1 MNNYEMHSLS
11 ALLSDNSYPGRG
23 ILIGRMDDAQKA
35 CVAYF
40 IMGRSQNSQ
49 NRVFV
54 ERENALFTE
63 PFDAAKVEDPS
74 LILYAPLR
82 TLDDKLIVSNGD
94 QTDTIYRALQEGKS
108 FAQALGTRRFEPD
121 APNFTPRISGLMH
134 FSKAPDF
141 SYELSILKSIDA
153 EGTDCCQMHFSYP
166 SKPGL
171 GHLLHTY
178 QSDGVPIPSFQGEPR
193 RVQLSGNIDSLTAEL
208 WDALNETNR
217 ISLYVRLIDL
227 ASGSYERRLIN
238 KHFFEKGVQHA

>member
-1 MNNYEMHSLS
+1 MNNYETHSLS
-11 ALLSDNSYPGRG
+11 ALLSGNSYPGRG
-23 ILIGRMDDAQKA
+23 ILIGRMEDAQKA

-63 PFDAAKVEDPS
+63 PFDAARVEDPS

-82 TLDDKLIVSNGD
+82 TLNDQLIVSNGD
-94 QTDTIYRALQEGKS
+94 QTDTIYRALQEGKN
-108 FAQALGTRRFEPD
+108 FVQALEMRRFEPD

-153 EGTDCCQMHFSYP
+153 EGTDCCRMHFSYP

-178 QSDGVPIPSFQGEPR
+178 QSDGAPIPSFQGEPR
-193 RVQLSGNIDSLTAEL
+193 RVRLAGDIDSLTGEL
-208 WDALNETNR
+208 WNALDVDNR

-227 ASGSYERRLIN
+227 EDGSFERRLIN
-238 KHFFEKGVQHA
+238 KNEYGKGVKHE